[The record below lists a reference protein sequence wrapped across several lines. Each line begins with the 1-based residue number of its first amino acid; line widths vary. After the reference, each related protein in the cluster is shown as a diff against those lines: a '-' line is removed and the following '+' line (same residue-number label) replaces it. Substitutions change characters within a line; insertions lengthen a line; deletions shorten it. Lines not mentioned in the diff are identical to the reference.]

1 MQIQV
6 FNTDLDFLGICE
18 EINDC
23 EWVREYYKGGH
34 FTMSAK
40 LTEHNLSLLKKDRI
54 IVKDGNY
61 DDPMMIEYRELSEG
75 YEGDEDF
82 LITGN
87 SLTTRILSS
96 RITESRQVEKG
107 TVDKVMKNILLKQM
121 QGSYRAIE
129 GLICSEDSG
138 EFDEIIEHSSL
149 YKSLDEDF
157 ETLSRLYDVGHR
169 ISIDIHS
176 KAFIFDVYKGEDLSD
191 KVLFSVDF
199 DNLSNQR
206 YISSHDNY
214 KNVAYVL
221 GQGSSDLEEDDDE
234 SRDKVIINNE
244 EYTGWDRREVYI
256 DARDINKDVKKT
268 TDKDG
273 NTVETPIHNGANAVK
288 LLTARGKERLVEHLP
303 IESFESGIVENNY
316 KYKEDFDIGSVVSVR
331 NKNWGVELT
340 QRITKIVEEHNI
352 YGTSIEVSFGVEL
365 PTIYDKLQQRMNRG
379 MSI

>member
-6 FNTDLDFLGICE
+6 FNTDLEFLGICE

-87 SLTTRILSS
+87 SLTTRILGS

-107 TVDKVMKNILLKQM
+107 TIDRVMKNILLKQT

-129 GLICSEDSG
+129 GLICAEDSG
-138 EFDEIIEHSSL
+138 EFEEVIEHSSL

-157 ETLSRLYDVGHR
+157 ETLSRLYDVGHY
-169 ISIDIHS
+169 ISLDVVN
-176 KAFIFDVYKGEDLSD
+176 KAFIFNVYRGEDLSD

-206 YISSHDNY
+206 YIDSLDNY

-221 GQGSSDLEEDDDE
+221 GQGSSDKDDDE
-234 SRDKVIINNE
+234 TRDKVVINNE
-244 EYTGWDRREVYI
+244 EYSGWDRREVYI
-256 DARDINKDVKKT
+256 DARDINKDTKKG
-268 TDKDG
+268 KDDEG
-273 NTVETPIHNGANAVK
+273 NEIDIPIYNGTEAVK
-288 LLTARGKERLVEHLP
+288 LLTARGKERLIEHLP
-303 IESFESGIVENNY
+303 VESFESGIVENNY
-316 KYKEDFDIGSVVSVR
+316 KYKEDFNLGSIVSIR

-352 YGTSIEVSFGVEL
+352 YGSTIEVSFGVEL